1 MDGILSG
8 LERMTGGGNAKST
21 AHVFDLKAVQNFPP
35 LAKIPAG
42 QMVLPE
48 PDIVGNLF
56 NDEIVVRTPT
66 GERSTAFQAKWP
78 DTLTRVLRTRIVQ
91 SFENANYLKV
101 IGRQPEGLKIDYQLL
116 LDLRSFQVVA
126 SDPPTAQ
133 FAFSAKIIG
142 ETGEILGARLFE
154 VSVPANTSDEAS
166 VAKALNDVF
175 SKAVTELVVWTFQ
188 SV

>member
-1 MDGILSG
+1 MAAP
-8 LERMTGGGNAKST
+8 EKSS

-78 DTLTRVLRTRIVQ
+78 DTLTRVLQSRIVQ

-101 IGRQPEGLKIDYQLL
+101 LGRQPKGSKNRRSAFR
-116 LDLRSFQVVA
+116 DLRSFRLCIRSIHWQQ
-126 SDPPTAQ
+126 S
-133 FAFSAKIIG
+133 AFPRRSSEKRARFSLPGFSKLAFQQ
-142 ETGEILGARLFE
+142 TLRTKQALRRPLTTCSARL
-154 VSVPANTSDEAS
+154 
-166 VAKALNDVF
+166 
-175 SKAVTELVVWTFQ
+175 
-188 SV
+188 